1 LGHAAFVSYLNSK
14 FNKQVH
20 SMQNDDTVHFKVS
33 DSFSNQTW
41 QVLQAKVD
49 QDSQLASQVQALTQV
64 VRSLAQQ
71 LDVLKQIVVESGK
84 QDEYRLRRT

>member
-1 LGHAAFVSYLNSK
+1 
-14 FNKQVH
+14 
-20 SMQNDDTVHFKVS
+20 MQNDDTVHFKVS